1 MVQATPATK
10 LEIDPSSILMPQ
22 VCTFWK
28 GRVALYVLLKC
39 LGVGDGDGVLVPG
52 YTCAMVPGAVRFAG
66 AKPIYADI
74 DSTTYNATLDTLQ
87 QALTRSTGVTVKA
100 LVLQHTYGIPA
111 NVVRITDW
119 ARRRGIAVI
128 EDCAH
133 ALGSRYRDVDGT
145 WREVGTGGDAAIF
158 SSQWSKP
165 VSTGLGGW
173 MTTSDLELARRVRQ
187 FRSQQCI
194 SPSWREALMLP
205 LQIAVRELF
214 PSPSSYWI
222 IAEAYRKLSARG
234 ILVGTSHT
242 IEYQGEMPQGYAKR
256 MSAFQE
262 WLLQRRLA
270 DRTREGRRRQL
281 RIIYDQALAAAGL
294 PVLEDAEGAEPILVR
309 YPVRVG
315 NKDELL
321 DMAHARALELGD
333 WFNHPVH
340 PKEANA
346 LALGYQPGACP
357 EAEQAARETINL
369 PMHAGV
375 TEKIALL
382 TVEFLKQHA
391 LLRSNSC

>member
-194 SPSWREALMLP
+194 SPSWR
-205 LQIAVRELF
+205 
-214 PSPSSYWI
+214 
-222 IAEAYRKLSARG
+222 
-234 ILVGTSHT
+234 
-242 IEYQGEMPQGYAKR
+242 
-256 MSAFQE
+256 
-262 WLLQRRLA
+262 
-270 DRTREGRRRQL
+270 
-281 RIIYDQALAAAGL
+281 
-294 PVLEDAEGAEPILVR
+294 
-309 YPVRVG
+309 
-315 NKDELL
+315 
-321 DMAHARALELGD
+321 
-333 WFNHPVH
+333 
-340 PKEANA
+340 
-346 LALGYQPGACP
+346 
-357 EAEQAARETINL
+357 
-369 PMHAGV
+369 
-375 TEKIALL
+375 
-382 TVEFLKQHA
+382 
-391 LLRSNSC
+391 